1 MISTPPQ
8 HAIKKQYPS
17 RLQLIQGCHMKPKD
31 TIYFRVNILAL
42 NDAILFLLN
51 NERYV
56 LFDEMDRNNL
66 SMVDKKYHELV
77 HMCS

>member
-1 MISTPPQ
+1 
-8 HAIKKQYPS
+8 
-17 RLQLIQGCHMKPKD
+17 MKPKD